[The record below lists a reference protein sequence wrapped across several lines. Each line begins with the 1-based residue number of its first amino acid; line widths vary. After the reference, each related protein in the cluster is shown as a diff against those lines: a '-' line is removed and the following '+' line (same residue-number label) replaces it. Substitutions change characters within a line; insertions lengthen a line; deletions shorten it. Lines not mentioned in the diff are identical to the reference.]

1 MAANMAGEF
10 TAAYENSAA
19 ASYLILSAKDN
30 SHILDYQVQM
40 LLSNRIGGLL
50 EFNMNNTGDDFNC
63 FYNITS
69 KCTLVNYMS
78 RKKFKRNE
86 FLILLLNITNN
97 INHIKD
103 YLLYDSNVLLDERYI
118 YTDPEKGAIYFVYL
132 PFSSYKNDYRAFFLK
147 MIIELTGFC
156 EEESDNFLQKL
167 LEEIKGDLFS
177 LSSLKSRLERLLGSS
192 GRMEDDKGVALK
204 ADSSKNVKIDKLD
217 ASENIRPQE
226 GGSLKFNKDSETR
239 NIKFPVKSD
248 KSKQINKNSK
258 KYQSNQ
264 SLVKQGEK
272 DIKIKSENNKN
283 TIQPQSSSWRLTGQ
297 ATVFLLLQPV
307 FIAAYIFI
315 LSSGLFAGT
324 QRLSAAVISFIII
337 TCIDILTIRLIKER
351 FKNAAGP
358 VVSSIISQITCK
370 MRRDS
375 KEAGPGIETSRI
387 HPQPVKKEAAKSLAA
402 YIGETEILMKP
413 PVDRVKAYFKEEA
426 GDTVLVIDKNSILI
440 GRLESFVD
448 AVIKN
453 NAVGKIHAEVIR
465 EDEGYFLMDCN
476 SRNGTYINEKR
487 LLPNTRSPL
496 VNNDFVRF
504 ANMEF
509 RFYHTHK
516 PEEACL

>member
-10 TAAYENSAA
+10 AAAYENSAA
-19 ASYLILSAKDN
+19 ASYLVLSKKDN

-50 EFNMNNTGDDFNC
+50 EFNMNNIGDDFNC
-63 FYNITS
+63 YYNITS

-103 YLLYDSNVLLDERYI
+103 FLLYDSNVLLDERYI
-118 YTDPEKGAIYFVYL
+118 YTDPEKGVIYFVYL

-177 LSSLKSRLERLLGSS
+177 LSALKSRLESLLGSNV
-192 GRMEDDKGVALK
+192 RMLADTGVASK
-204 ADSSKNVKIDKLD
+204 ADSSKNVKNDKLD
-217 ASENIRPQE
+217 ALEDIRPQAS
-226 GGSLKFNKDSETR
+226 GSLKFNKVSQAR

-248 KSKQINKNSK
+248 KNKQINKSIKN
-258 KYQSNQ
+258 YQSNQ
-264 SLVKQGEK
+264 SLGKQGEEGK
-272 DIKIKSENNKN
+272 KIKSQNNKS
-283 TIQPQSSSWRLTGQ
+283 TFQSQSSSGRLTRQ

-307 FIAAYIFI
+307 FIAAYILN
-315 LSSGLFAGT
+315 LSSGLFAGA
-324 QRLSAAVISFIII
+324 QRLPAAVISFIII
-337 TCIDILTIRLIKER
+337 ACIDILTIRLIKER
-351 FKNAAGP
+351 YKSAAGP

-375 KEAGPGIETSRI
+375 KEPEPGIETSRS
-387 HPQPVKKEAAKSLAA
+387 HHQTVKKEAAKSQAA
-402 YIGETEILMKP
+402 FNGETEILMKP
-413 PVDRVKAYFKEEA
+413 PVNRVTAYLKEEA
-426 GDTVLVIDKNSILI
+426 GETVFDIDKNSILI

-465 EDEGYFLMDCN
+465 EAQGYFLMDCN

-496 VNNDFVRF
+496 ANNDIVRF

-509 RFYHTHK
+509 RFYHTRK
-516 PEEACL
+516 PEEVCL